1 MTFFKRLFGRKE
13 KPETEPMHGSP
24 LLQTEAE
31 QQATREHMLAEMDA
45 ARERLAAKEE
55 QRADEASEGKDTESS
70 GNGSPP

>member
-13 KPETEPMHGSP
+13 NPEPEAMHGSP

-31 QQATREHMLAEMDA
+31 QQATRDHMLAEMEA

-55 QRADEASEGKDTESS
+55 PQGDEASEGQDAESS
-70 GNGSPP
+70 GHGS